1 MAEDQGEK
9 TEQASDARRE
19 EYRKRGQVAMSRE
32 LGTAAIILL
41 SAAMLYFMGRFFL
54 VNITEIFQK
63 SMSGEFLKLVKEE
76 HSGEIFFYL
85 GYKLVILL
93 GPLFLISVVV
103 GVASQVL
110 QTGFLQIEDALTMD
124 LNKLNPLNALGR
136 IFSMKGLA
144 EILKSLLKIS
154 VIFLVMYLLLKSEVR
169 QIPYLSGYNLNQI
182 LSYLGGVLYKL
193 FLGTGLFMLVLALA
207 DYFFQKWQLEK
218 EMMMSKQELKEEHK
232 SREGDP
238 LIKARV
244 RKIQREIANRKML
257 TEIPKANVVITN
269 PTHIACVLKYSDKL
283 PAPQLVAM
291 GADFMAEKIKEIA
304 RLHNIPV
311 LENKPLAR
319 TIFKT
324 MKIGQIIPRE
334 LFTAVAE
341 VLSYVM
347 RLNRKKAQ
355 RRPNTSRNSNRDRGL

>member
-1 MAEDQGEK
+1 MSEDQGEK
-9 TEQASDARRE
+9 TEQATDARRD
-19 EYRKRGQVAMSRE
+19 EYRKRGQVAMTRE

-41 SAAMLYFMGRFFL
+41 SAGLLYFMGRYFM
-54 VNITEIFQK
+54 VNITEIFEK
-63 SMSGEFLKLVKEE
+63 SMSGEFLKLAKEE
-76 HSGEIFFYL
+76 HGNEIFFFL

-93 GPLFLISVVV
+93 GPLFFISVVV
-103 GVASQVL
+103 GVASQVM
-110 QTGFLQIEDALTMD
+110 QTGFLQVEDALSPD
-124 LNKLNPLNALGR
+124 LNKLNPMNALGR

-144 EILKSLLKIS
+144 DLFKSLLKITA
-154 VIFLVMYLLLKSEVR
+154 IFLVMYLLLKSEVK
-169 QIPYLSGYNLNQI
+169 QIPYLSGYTTAQI
-182 LSYLGGVLYKL
+182 LAYLGGIIYKL
-193 FLGTGLFMLVLALA
+193 FLGTGMFMLVLALA
-207 DYFFQKWQLEK
+207 DYFFQRWQLEK
-218 EMMMSKQELKEEHK
+218 EMMMSKQEIKEEHK
-232 SREGDP
+232 SQEGDP

-304 RLHNIPV
+304 RQHNIPV
-311 LENKPLAR
+311 IENKPLAR

-324 MKIGQIIPRE
+324 MKIGQVIPRE

-347 RLNRKKAQ
+347 RLNRKKAK
-355 RRPNTSRNSNRDRGL
+355 RRPAAARNPNRDKGL